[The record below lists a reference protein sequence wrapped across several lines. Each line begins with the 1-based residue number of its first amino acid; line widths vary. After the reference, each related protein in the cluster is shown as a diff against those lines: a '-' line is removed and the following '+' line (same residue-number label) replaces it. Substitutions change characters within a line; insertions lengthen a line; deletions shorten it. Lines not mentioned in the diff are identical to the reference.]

1 MSHYEHLTIDE
12 RESIWEL
19 SHEGKGPRAIGRSM
33 GRSASTISRELRRN
47 AYLLNGKTSVYRPS
61 TAERKYAA
69 RRSRCRRRA
78 LLEDEGLQKLMER
91 LIGEQGWSPEQV
103 ENRLKLEGSQYR
115 ISYTTIYRWLYAGKR
130 RPWRPDARRFQE
142 MVLHLRRGGKR
153 KRAKGEPKRQG
164 QRNISHKLS
173 ERPDAANKREEIG
186 HWEADTIQGK
196 INSGCV
202 VTMVD
207 RKSRFLLGG
216 KVERKFA
223 DDVAEA
229 MYRLLSS
236 VPPEYVK
243 SITPD
248 RGTEFSAHAVVTE
261 RVHQV
266 PFYFPPPHSPWER
279 PSVENTNGLL
289 RQYVPARSNLT
300 TLTEADV
307 RLYVRL
313 LNTRPRKCLGW
324 KTPAEVFFRKLL
336 HLT

>member
-1 MSHYEHLTIDE
+1 MSHYQHLSIDE

-19 SHEGKGPRAIGRSM
+19 SHEGKGPREIGRTM
-33 GRSASTISRELRRN
+33 GRAASTISRELNRN
-47 AYLLNGKTSVYRPS
+47 SFLINGQISVYRPS
-61 TAERKYAA
+61 TADRKYAA
-69 RRSRCRRRA
+69 RGKRCRRRV
-78 LLEDEGLQKLMER
+78 LLEDDNLQRLVER
-91 LIGEQGWSPEQV
+91 LIVEQGWSPEQV

-115 ISYTTIYRWLYAGKR
+115 VSYATIYRWLHAGR
-130 RPWRPDARRFQE
+130 NPWRLEARRFQQ
-142 MVLHLRRGGKR
+142 MALHLRHRGKR
-153 KRAKGEPKRQG
+153 KHKKGEIERRGK
-164 QRNISHKLS
+164 RNIPHKLS

-216 KVERKFA
+216 KVDRKFA
-223 DDVAEA
+223 DDVARV
-229 MYRLLSS
+229 MTTLLSS

-248 RGTEFSAHAVVTE
+248 RGTEFTAHAAVTE
-261 RVHQV
+261 QVYQV
-266 PFYFPPPHSPWER
+266 PFYFPHPHSPWER
-279 PSVENTNGLL
+279 PTVENTNGLL
-289 RQYVPARSNLT
+289 RQYVPARSNLAL
-300 TLTEADV
+300 LTEADV

-313 LNTRPRKCLGW
+313 LNTRPRKCLDW
-324 KTPAEVFFRKLL
+324 KTPAEIFFDKGL

>member
-1 MSHYEHLTIDE
+1 MSHYQHLTTED

-19 SHEGKGPRAIGRSM
+19 RFEGNGPREIGRRI
-33 GRSASTISRELRRN
+33 GRSASTISRELSRN
-47 AYLLNGKTSVYRPS
+47 SYHLHGGPKIYRPS
-61 TAERKYAA
+61 TADKKYAT
-69 RRSRCRRRA
+69 RRKRCRRRV
-78 LLEDEGLQKLMER
+78 LLEDEGLQRLVER
-91 LIGEQGWSPEQV
+91 LIVEQGWSPEQV

-115 ISYTTIYRWLYAGKR
+115 ISYATIYRWLNDGR
-130 RPWRPDARRFQE
+130 HSWRPEARRRFQQI
-142 MVLHLRRGGKR
+142 VLHLRHGGRR
-153 KRAKGEPKRQG
+153 KHKKGEVERRGYRIIP
-164 QRNISHKLS
+164 HKLS
-173 ERPDAANKREEIG
+173 ERPDAANKRAEIG

-223 DDVAEA
+223 DDVAQV
-229 MYRLLSS
+229 MSRLLSS

-248 RGTEFSAHAVVTE
+248 RGTEFSAHAVITE

-266 PFYFPPPHSPWER
+266 PFYFPHPHSPWER
-279 PSVENTNGLL
+279 PTVENINGLF

-307 RLYVRL
+307 RQYVRL

-324 KTPAEVFFRKLL
+324 KTPAEIFFGSLL

>member
-1 MSHYEHLTIDE
+1 MSHYEHLSIEE

-19 SHEGKGPRAIGRSM
+19 QHEGKGPRGIGREI

-47 AYLLNGKTSVYRPS
+47 SYLFHGKKAIYRPS
-61 TAERKYAA
+61 TAQRKYAA
-69 RRSRCRRRA
+69 RRERCKRKV
-78 LLEDEGLQKLMER
+78 LLEDEGLQRVVER
-91 LIGEQGWSPEQV
+91 LIIEQGWSPEQV
-103 ENRLKLEGSQYR
+103 ENRLKMEGSQYR
-115 ISYTTIYRWLYAGKR
+115 VSYTTIYRWLYAGNYS
-130 RPWRPDARRFQE
+130 WRPDAQRFKQ
-142 MVLHLRRGGKR
+142 MVLHLRRRGRR
-153 KRAKGEPKRQG
+153 KGVNGEIRRQG
-164 QRNISHKLS
+164 RRNIPHHLS
-173 ERPDAANKREEIG
+173 ERPEAANKREEIG

-216 KVERKFA
+216 KVDRKFA
-223 DDVAEA
+223 DDVAQA
-229 MYRLLSS
+229 MSRLLSS

-261 RVHQV
+261 QVHQV
-266 PFYFPPPHSPWER
+266 PFYFPPPHAPWER

-307 RLYVRL
+307 QADVRL

-324 KTPAEVFFRKLL
+324 KTPAEVFFGSLL